1 MRDSALSLPEWQQKT
16 ITILF
21 YLSLV
26 LSPQIRFHSE
36 LYGLGQQPLKE
47 KLVLLFARCCLPC
60 YRMLKEKKKQKN
72 VALLGESSTGKM

>member
-1 MRDSALSLPEWQQKT
+1 MRDSALILPEWQQKT

-60 YRMLKEKKKQKN
+60 YRMLKEKKN